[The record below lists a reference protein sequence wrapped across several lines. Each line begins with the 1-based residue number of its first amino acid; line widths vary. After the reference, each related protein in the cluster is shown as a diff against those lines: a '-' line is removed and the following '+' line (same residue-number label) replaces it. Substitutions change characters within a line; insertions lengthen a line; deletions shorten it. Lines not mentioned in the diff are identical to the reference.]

1 MNSPQKCTKPLILV
15 IDRFTRKRVGM
26 EPGSVAYRMIQ
37 AREQA
42 FQQEMGA
49 QSPMGRMLAA
59 KAGGGATPCPTML

>member
-1 MNSPQKCTKPLILV
+1 MV
-15 IDRFTRKRVGM
+15 DRFTRKRVGM

-59 KAGGGATPCPTML
+59 KAGGGAPTPQLDAALSFGQLLTR

>member
-1 MNSPQKCTKPLILV
+1 
-15 IDRFTRKRVGM
+15 M

-59 KAGGGATPCPTML
+59 KAGGGAPTPQLDAAAALSFGQLLQTR

>member
-1 MNSPQKCTKPLILV
+1 
-15 IDRFTRKRVGM
+15 M

-59 KAGGGATPCPTML
+59 KAGGGAPTPYIQLDAAAALSFGQLLTR

>member
-1 MNSPQKCTKPLILV
+1 
-15 IDRFTRKRVGM
+15 M

-59 KAGGGATPCPTML
+59 KAGGGAPTP

>member
-1 MNSPQKCTKPLILV
+1 MV
-15 IDRFTRKRVGM
+15 DRFTRKRVGM

-59 KAGGGATPCPTML
+59 KAGGGAPTP